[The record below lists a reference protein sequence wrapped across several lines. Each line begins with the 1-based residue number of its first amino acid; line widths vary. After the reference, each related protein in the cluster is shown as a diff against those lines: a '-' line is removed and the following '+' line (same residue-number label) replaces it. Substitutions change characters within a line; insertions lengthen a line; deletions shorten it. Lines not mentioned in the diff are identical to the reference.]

1 MRTCAFGG
9 YLVCVLWAGIHTHQD
24 LAAVLLREMSS
35 GTLSSAGGGAAAA
48 G

>member
-24 LAAVLLREMSS
+24 LAQDDPGRAE
-35 GTLSSAGGGAAAA
+35 
-48 G
+48 